1 MANTASVTILT
12 IEAEDVTKYQRI
24 FKRLDDAYEKRDGS
38 VVSFKAD
45 RDRLTFVVETTDP
58 ASLRDIA

>member
-1 MANTASVTILT
+1 MADTASVTVLT
-12 IEAEDVTKYQRI
+12 IDAEDVTKFQRI

-38 VVSFKAD
+38 VLSFRAD
-45 RDRLTFVVETTDP
+45 RDRLTFIVETTDP

>member
-38 VVSFKAD
+38 VVSFTAD
-45 RDRLTFVVETTDP
+45 RDRLTFTVETTDP
-58 ASLRDIA
+58 ASIRDIA